1 MQLAVLVIF
10 IAAALTPWLYP
21 KLQGRTSTLLALV
34 PATLTLWFASHIP
47 AVASGETIVHAY
59 QWIPGLG
66 ISFDMVLDGLS
77 LLFAL
82 LICGIGTFIVLYA
95 GAYLK
100 GHENLNRFLVI
111 LLSFMASMLGLVLAD
126 NLITLFVF
134 WELTSITSYMLI
146 GFNHQS
152 ADARKAALQGLIVTV
167 GGGLALLAGLIMLA
181 TVGGSYSLQEIFNSS
196 EVLTEHPWYTG
207 MMVCL
212 LLGAFTK
219 SAQFPF
225 HFWLP
230 NAMAAPTPVSAYL
243 HSATMV
249 KAGIYLLAR
258 LQPELGG
265 TELWVTV
272 LTSVGAFTMLTGAFL
287 ALRNTDLKKLLAYS
301 TLMALG
307 TLTLLLG
314 IGTELAMIGFAAYLL
329 AHSLYKGALFMLAG
343 SVDHEAGTRD
353 VRELGGLRKKL
364 PVTAA
369 CTIIAALSLAGI
381 PPLFGFVAKELLLE
395 SVLENMFNVVILG
408 MVILSS
414 IFVVCVAGLVAIRPF
429 FGEFKAA
436 KNADDIHEAPTG
448 MLIGPVILVVLS
460 LLAGLLPGL
469 AGSYFTLPATYAV
482 AGGEIDG
489 YLSLW
494 HGINAALIISLVS
507 IGLGFLLF
515 KNWDKVYT
523 QLRKLDPVIARGPES
538 GYFKFMD
545 GLVFT
550 AEWQT
555 RLLQNGSMRNYLR
568 LIILSFI
575 AITGYTLFAR
585 YQVHWNFDLN
595 VSFYEVFAVAMLV
608 AGAAAAV
615 LTHSRLGAVAY
626 MGAVGFSV
634 AMIFIL
640 FSAPDLGITQI
651 LVETLTVILL
661 VLVLFR
667 LPSFA
672 NISST
677 SDRISDAFVA
687 ILTGGLMT
695 LLIMVTIEV
704 QDFTPISDFMIANSV
719 PEAHGRNIVNVI
731 LVDYRALDTLGEIF
745 VLALAAMGVYAMI
758 KFNPKTA
765 PGSNHYAGTLILPP
779 KRVPEKDIVHSLE
792 EIHQRM
798 LEEQNIVDAVPDIEH
813 DPEVDAAA
821 KQEGKA
827 RADVANSNPKMIK
840 KNAQHDGVHD
850 YSEESQAHQQDINP
864 DMNEP
869 RGGSDDPES
878 DTQATNT
885 SDPKK
890 GAPKQ

>member
-10 IAAALTPWLYP
+10 LAAALTPWLY
-21 KLQGRTSTLLALV
+21 KSLDSRTSTILAII
-34 PATLTLWFASHIP
+34 PAALTVWFASYIP
-47 AVASGETIVHAY
+47 AVASGEVIVHHY
-59 QWIPGLG
+59 DWIPGLG
-66 ISFDMVLDGLS
+66 VSFDMVLDGLS

-82 LICGIGTFIVLYA
+82 LICGVGTFIVLYA

-111 LLSFMASMLGLVLAD
+111 LLSFMGSMLGLVLAD

-167 GGGLALLAGLIMLA
+167 GGGLALMAGLIMLA
-181 TVGGSYSLQEIFNSS
+181 SAGGSYSLQEIFNSS
-196 EVLTEHPWYTG
+196 DVLTEHPWYTG

-265 TELWVTV
+265 TELWITV

-307 TLTLLLG
+307 TLVLLLG
-314 IGTELAMIGFAAYLL
+314 IGTELAMIGFAAYLV

-343 SVDHEAGTRD
+343 AVDHEAGSRD
-353 VRELGGLRKKL
+353 VRDLGGLRKKL
-364 PVTAA
+364 PVTAV
-369 CTIIAALSLAGI
+369 CTMVAALSLAGL

-395 SVLENMFNVVILG
+395 SLLDDMFSMVILA

-414 IFVVCVAGLVAIRPF
+414 IFIVCVAALVAIRPF
-429 FGEFKAA
+429 FGEFKAG
-436 KNADDIHEAPTG
+436 KDADQIHEAPAG
-448 MLIGPVILVVLS
+448 MLAGPVVLVVLS
-460 LLAGLLPGL
+460 LLAGLVPGL
-469 AGSYFTLPATYAV
+469 VGTFFTLPATYAV
-482 AGGEIDG
+482 AGGEIEG

-494 HGINAALIISLVS
+494 HGINAALLISIAS
-507 IGLGFLLF
+507 IVLGFILF
-515 KNWDKVYT
+515 KNWDKVYL
-523 QLRKLDPVIARGPES
+523 QLRKLDPIINRGPEL

-545 GLVFT
+545 GLVWT

-568 LIILSFI
+568 VIILSFVV
-575 AITGYTLFAR
+575 ITGYTLLTR
-585 YQVHWNFDLN
+585 YQLHWNFDLD
-595 VSFYEVFAVAMLV
+595 VTFYEVFAVLMLV

-615 LTHSRLGAVAY
+615 LTSSRMGAVAY
-626 MGAVGFSV
+626 MGSVGFFV

-667 LPSFA
+667 LPSFS
-672 NISST
+672 NISSPL
-677 SDRISDAFVA
+677 DRASDAFVA
-687 ILTGGLMT
+687 LLTGALMT
-695 LLIMVTIEV
+695 LLIMVTIDV
-704 QDFTPISDFMIANSV
+704 QMFEPISDYMIANSV
-719 PEAHGRNIVNVI
+719 PLAQGRNIVNVI

-765 PGSNHYAGTLILPP
+765 PGSNHHAGTLILPP
-779 KRVPEKDIVHSLE
+779 KHIPEKDIVHSLE

-798 LEEQNIVDAVPDIEH
+798 LEEQNIVPADEIEQEALDDEDLERSADAEDE
-813 DPEVDAAA
+813 
-821 KQEGKA
+821 A
-827 RADVANSNPKMIK
+827 RNATTGSNPSMTK

-850 YSEESQAHQQDINP
+850 YSDYEEGTDKDINP
-864 DMNEP
+864 DTNEP
-869 RGGSDDPES
+869 HKGE
-878 DTQATNT
+878 
-885 SDPKK
+885 PK
-890 GAPKQ
+890 P

>member
-10 IAAALTPWLYP
+10 IAAALSPWLYNR
-21 KLQGRTSTLLALV
+21 LQHRTSTVLALV
-34 PATLTLWFASHIP
+34 PAALTIWFASFIP
-47 AVASGETIVHAY
+47 AVAGGDVIVHEYA
-59 QWIPGLG
+59 WIPGLG

-82 LICGIGTFIVLYA
+82 LICGIGTFIVVYA
-95 GAYLK
+95 GSYMK
-100 GHENLNRFLVI
+100 GDENFNRFLVI

-152 ADARKAALQGLIVTV
+152 PEARKAALQGLIVTA
-167 GGGLALLAGLIMLA
+167 GGGLALLAGLVILGTA
-181 TVGGSYSLQEIFNSS
+181 SGSYSLQEIFASS
-196 EVLTEHPWYTG
+196 EILTEHPLYIG

-265 TELWVTV
+265 TQFWIVV
-272 LTSVGAFTMLTGAFL
+272 LSSFGAFTMLTGAFL

-343 SVDHEAGTRD
+343 VIDHEAGTRD
-353 VRELGGLRKKL
+353 IRELGGLRKKL
-364 PVTAA
+364 PITTI
-369 CTIIAALSLAGI
+369 CTIIAAVSLAGI
-381 PPLFGFVAKELLLE
+381 PPLFGFVGKELLLE
-395 SVLENMFNVVILG
+395 SLLDGAFSAFILA
-408 MVILSS
+408 MAILAS
-414 IFVVCVAGLVAIRPF
+414 IFIVCVAGLIAIRPF
-429 FGEFKAA
+429 FGSFKAGKA
-436 KNADDIHEAPTG
+436 EGAVHEAPIG
-448 MLIGPVILVVLS
+448 MLAGPVVLVGLS
-460 LLAGLLPGL
+460 ILAGIFPGL
-469 AGSYFTLPATYAV
+469 AGTYFTLPATYTV
-482 AGGEIDG
+482 AGGQIDG

-494 HGINAALIISLVS
+494 HGINIALIISLVS
-507 IGLGFLLF
+507 IVFGVLLF
-515 KNWDKVYT
+515 KNWGRVFAFMG
-523 QLRKLDPVIARGPES
+523 KLDPILKRGPES
-538 GYFKFMD
+538 GYFRFMD

-555 RLLQNGSMRNYLR
+555 RILQNGSMRNYLR
-568 LIILSFI
+568 VIVLSFVL
-575 AITGYTLFAR
+575 ITGYTLFSR
-585 YQVHWNFDLN
+585 YQIHWNFDLDWK
-595 VSFYEVFAVAMLV
+595 FYEIITVAMLIV
-608 AGAAAAV
+608 GAVAAA

-626 MGAVGFSV
+626 MGSVGFTV
-634 AMIFIL
+634 ALIFIL

-651 LVETLTVILL
+651 LVETLTVILM

-672 NISST
+672 NIST
-677 SDRISDAFVA
+677 VPERLRDAAVA
-687 ILTGGLMT
+687 ILTGALIT
-695 LLIMVTIEV
+695 LLIMVTIDV
-704 QDFTPISDFMIANSV
+704 QMFTPISDFMIENSV
-719 PEAHGRNIVNVI
+719 PLAHGRNIVNVI
-731 LVDYRALDTLGEIF
+731 LVDYRSLDTLGEIF

-758 KFNPKTA
+758 KFNPQTA

-779 KRVPEKDIVHSLE
+779 KKVPEADIVHSLD

-798 LEEQNIVDAVPDIEH
+798 LEEQNILDADEEAALSS
-813 DPEVDAAA
+813 EVSDEEALLATEKEA
-821 KQEGKA
+821 QFRETNKEQK
-827 RADVANSNPKMIK
+827 SNPSMNK
-840 KNAQHDGVHD
+840 KNAQHDGIHD
-850 YSEESQAHQQDINP
+850 YSDHDS
-864 DMNEP
+864 
-869 RGGSDDPES
+869 
-878 DTQATNT
+878 T
-885 SDPKK
+885 KK
-890 GAPKQ
+890 GEPKS

>member
-10 IAAALTPWLYP
+10 LAAAVTPWLY
-21 KLQGRTSTLLALV
+21 KSFNARTSGVLALI
-34 PATLTLWFASHIP
+34 PAALTIWFASYIP
-47 AVASGETIVHAY
+47 AVAGGQTIVHHYA
-59 QWIPGLG
+59 WVPGLG

-95 GAYLK
+95 GSYLK

-111 LLSFMASMLGLVLAD
+111 LMSFMGSMLGLVLAD

-152 ADARKAALQGLIVTV
+152 EDARKAALQGLIVTV
-167 GGGLALLAGLIMLA
+167 SGGLALLAGLIMLA
-181 TVGGSYSLQEIFNSS
+181 SVGGSFSLQEIFNSS
-196 EVLTEHPWYTG
+196 EVLTAHPWYTG
-207 MMVCL
+207 MMICL

-265 TELWVTV
+265 TELWITV

-314 IGTELAMIGFAAYLL
+314 IGTELAMIGFTAYLL

-343 SVDHEAGTRD
+343 AIDHEAGSRD
-353 VRELGGLRKKL
+353 VRELGGLRKQL
-364 PVTAA
+364 PVTAI
-369 CTIIAALSLAGI
+369 CTLVAALSLAGL
-381 PPLFGFVAKELLLE
+381 PPLLGFVAKEVLLE
-395 SVLENMFNVVILG
+395 SLLDDMFSVVILG
-408 MVILSS
+408 MVILAS
-414 IFVVCVAGLVAIRPF
+414 IFIACVAALVAIRPF
-429 FGEFKAA
+429 FGDFKAPKDA
-436 KNADDIHEAPTG
+436 NSIHEAPAG
-448 MLIGPVILVVLS
+448 MLAGPIVLVILSVV
-460 LLAGLLPGL
+460 AGLLPGL
-469 AGSYFTLPATYAV
+469 AGTYFTLPATYAV
-482 AGGEIDG
+482 AGSEVEG

-494 HGINAALIISLVS
+494 HGFNLALLISLVS
-507 IGLGFLLF
+507 IALGVLLF
-515 KNWDKVYT
+515 KNWDKVHT
-523 QLRKLDPVIARGPES
+523 QLTKLDPITSRGPEA
-538 GYFKFMD
+538 GYFKLMA
-545 GLVFT
+545 GLVST

-555 RLLQNGSMRNYLR
+555 RILQNGSMRNYLR
-568 LIILSFI
+568 VIILSFVF
-575 AITGYTLFAR
+575 ITGYTLFSR
-585 YQVHWNFDLN
+585 YQIHWSFILDAR
-595 VSFYEVFAVAMLV
+595 FYEIIAVCLLI
-608 AGAAAAV
+608 AAATAAV
-615 LTHSRLGAVAY
+615 LTSSRLGAVTY

-667 LPSFA
+667 LPSFSK
-672 NISST
+672 ISSPT
-677 SDRISDAFVA
+677 DRIKDALVA
-687 ILTGGLMT
+687 LLTGTLMT
-695 LLIMVTIEV
+695 LLVMITIDV
-704 QDFTPISDFMIANSV
+704 QIFEPISDYMIANSV
-719 PEAHGRNIVNVI
+719 PVAQGRNIVNVI

-765 PGSNHYAGTLILPP
+765 PGSNHHAGTLILPP
-779 KRVPEKDIVHSLE
+779 KQIPEKDIVHSLE

-798 LEEQNIVDAVPDIEH
+798 LEEHNIVDAVDSTAEELS
-813 DPEVDAAA
+813 DEEVTKSAQTEQTAREDAS
-821 KQEGKA
+821 Q
-827 RADVANSNPKMIK
+827 SNPQMTP
-840 KNAQHDGVHD
+840 KNSQHDGVHD
-850 YSEESQAHQQDINP
+850 YSDYSEASDKDINS
-864 DMNEP
+864 DTNEP
-869 RGGSDDPES
+869 HKGE
-878 DTQATNT
+878 
-885 SDPKK
+885 PK
-890 GAPKQ
+890 P

>member
-10 IAAALTPWLYP
+10 LAAALTPWLYNR
-21 KLQGRTSTLLALV
+21 LHGQSANVLALV
-34 PATLTLWFASHIP
+34 PAALTIWFAMHIP
-47 AVASGETIVHAY
+47 AVAGGEVIVHKM
-59 QWIPGLG
+59 QWVPGLG

-111 LLSFMASMLGLVLAD
+111 LLAFMASMLGLVLAD
-126 NLITLFVF
+126 NLVTLFVF
-134 WELTSITSYMLI
+134 WELTSVTSYMLI

-152 ADARKAALQGLIVTV
+152 AEARKAALQGLIVTA
-167 GGGLALLAGLIMLA
+167 GGGLVLLAGLVMLGSA
-181 TVGGSYSLQEIFNSS
+181 GGSYSLQEIFNSS
-196 EVLTEHPWYTG
+196 RILTEHPLYVG

-212 LLGAFTK
+212 FIGAFTK

-265 TELWVTV
+265 TELWITV

-343 SVDHEAGTRD
+343 IIDHEAGSRD

-364 PVTAA
+364 PVTAV
-369 CTIIAALSLAGI
+369 CTLIAALSLAGI

-395 SVLENMFNVVILG
+395 SLLDNMFSYVILG
-408 MVILSS
+408 MVILAS
-414 IFVVCVAGLVAIRPF
+414 IFIVCVAALVAIRPF
-429 FGEFKAA
+429 FGAFKAA
-436 KNADDIHEAPTG
+436 KDEDKVHEAPSG
-448 MLIGPVILVVLS
+448 MLAGPVVLVILTV
-460 LLAGLLPGL
+460 LAGLLPGL
-469 AGSYFTLPATYAV
+469 AGDYFTLPATFSV
-482 AGGEIDG
+482 AGHEIEG

-494 HGINAALIISLVS
+494 HGINMALMISIVS
-507 IGLGFLLF
+507 VLLGLLLF
-515 KNWDKVYT
+515 KNWDSVYSV
-523 QLRKLDPVIARGPES
+523 LRKLDPVIRRGPEA

-545 GLVFT
+545 GLVAT

-555 RLLQNGSMRNYLR
+555 RVLQNGSMRNYLR
-568 LIILSFI
+568 TIILTLVLL
-575 AITGYTLFAR
+575 TGYTLLSR
-585 YQVHWNFDLN
+585 YQLHWNFGVDFT
-595 VSFYEVFAVAMLV
+595 FYELAAVVLLV
-608 AGAAAAV
+608 AAAAGAC
-615 LTHSRLGAVAY
+615 LTSSRMGAVAY
-626 MGAVGFSV
+626 MGAFGFFV

-651 LVETLTVILL
+651 LVETLSVILL

-667 LPSFA
+667 LPSFS
-672 NISST
+672 NISSPM
-677 SDRISDAFVA
+677 DRASDAFVA
-687 ILTGGLMT
+687 LLTGALMT
-695 LLIMVTIEV
+695 CLIMVTINV
-704 QDFTPISDFMIANSV
+704 QLFEPISGYMIENSV
-719 PEAHGRNIVNVI
+719 PLAHGRNIVNVI

-758 KFNPKTA
+758 KFKPSTA
-765 PGSNHYAGTLILPP
+765 PGSNHHAGTLILPS
-779 KRVPEKDIVHSLE
+779 KRIPERDIVHSWQ

-798 LEEQNIVDAVPDIEH
+798 LEEQNIVDAR
-813 DPEVDAAA
+813 PEDDEDSTE
-821 KQEGKA
+821 Q
-827 RADVANSNPKMIK
+827 SSI
-840 KNAQHDGVHD
+840 
-850 YSEESQAHQQDINP
+850 
-864 DMNEP
+864 NEP
-869 RGGSDDPES
+869 QGSDSE
-878 DTQATNT
+878 TKGE
-885 SDPKK
+885 PKS
-890 GAPKQ
+890 